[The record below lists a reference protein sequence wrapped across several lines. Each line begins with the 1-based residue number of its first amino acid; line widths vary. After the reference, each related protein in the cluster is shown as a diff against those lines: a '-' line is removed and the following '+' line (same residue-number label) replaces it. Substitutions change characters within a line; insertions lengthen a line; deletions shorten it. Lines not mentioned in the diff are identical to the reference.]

1 MYHKCSQNVP
11 KMKPKYSKCR
21 QNVSKIQLNLKSKKI
36 FKKAIKIEIGQ
47 RVKFHQNWVH
57 EVAVA
62 MEDDAL
68 R

>member
-1 MYHKCSQNVP
+1 
-11 KMKPKYSKCR
+11 MKPKYSKCR